1 MANMNDIVWSMKTAE
16 GSNASFSL
24 RLKNYASSFLS
35 ENGIRFTLELFDDAD
50 QYITGI
56 SARKNLLLIA
66 KEAMN
71 NIAKHS
77 GASQVRIMLRKEG
90 KNLMME
96 IEDNGKGMVRSDNT
110 FGNGLNN
117 IRHRAMELNGKS
129 AILSSREGKGTII
142 QVVCP
147 LKSIR

>member
-1 MANMNDIVWSMKTAE
+1 
-16 GSNASFSL
+16 
-24 RLKNYASSFLS
+24 
-35 ENGIRFTLELFDDAD
+35 
-50 QYITGI
+50 
-56 SARKNLLLIA
+56 
-66 KEAMN
+66 
-71 NIAKHS
+71 
-77 GASQVRIMLRKEG
+77 
-90 KNLMME
+90 MME